1 MIWVR
6 LPYNAY
12 TLPLWKKFR
21 MKEGIFIIKITKD
34 DAFYMRKH
42 GYAESVKKSKS
53 KHPTYYLVEEPDVYG
68 YDKKNHKRYVKKKG
82 ALSFYY
88 RYRKELV
95 K

>member
-1 MIWVR
+1 MGVR
-6 LPYNAY
+6 ITPQSFHSS
-12 TLPLWKKFR
+12 TLGRNLKRKK
-21 MKEGIFIIKITKD
+21 ENTIIKITKK
-34 DAFYMRKH
+34 DAFYLRKH

-68 YDKKNHKRYVKKKG
+68 YDKKNRKRYVSKQG

-88 RYRKELV
+88 EYRKSLL